1 MEVEKGEGLADTVGW
16 VGLKNKGATTDEEGE
31 PAM

>member
-1 MEVEKGEGLADTVGW
+1 MEVEKGEGMADTVGW
-16 VGLKNKGATTDEEGE
+16 VGLKNKGAADEEGE

>member
-1 MEVEKGEGLADTVGW
+1 MKIQGEWLADTVGW
-16 VGLKNKGATTDEEGE
+16 VGLKNKGATADEDGE